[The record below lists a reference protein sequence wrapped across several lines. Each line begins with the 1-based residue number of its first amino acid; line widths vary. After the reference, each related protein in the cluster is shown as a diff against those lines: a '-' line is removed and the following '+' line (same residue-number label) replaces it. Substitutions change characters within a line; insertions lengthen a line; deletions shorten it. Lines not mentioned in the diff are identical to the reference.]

1 MPPLARRNL
10 FHDKIRLTVTLTGI
24 VFAVVLIVVELG
36 LFVGFTSTTSGL
48 IDHSNVDLWV
58 TSKHVPYIE
67 LGAPFSERK
76 LYQVKGVPGVQE
88 AQKFITHWTQW
99 QRPDGRQESVQIVG
113 INPDSM
119 MGRPWNLVQGSVE
132 DLKTP
137 NAIFVDELYKE
148 KLGVTR
154 VGEVFEVNHRRARVM
169 GFTKG
174 IRAFTTSPYI
184 FTSFK
189 NAQDYAAM
197 PADQTV
203 YVQVKVAPG
212 TDVREVQRLI
222 GERVKDVDVVTNHE
236 FSRMTQVYWM
246 FTTGAGVA
254 VLLAAAL
261 GLVVGF
267 VVVAQT
273 IYATTMDHL
282 KEFGTLKAMGAPN
295 RYIYKVILTQAAL
308 SAVMGYVL
316 GMFVSMFVVR
326 ASQSGGAAI
335 LMPWQMA
342 IGMFFITLLM
352 CMGAAIVSINKVT
365 RLDPAMV
372 FKG

>member
-10 FHDKIRLTVTLTGI
+10 LHDKVRLAVTLTGI

-36 LFVGFTSTTSGL
+36 LFVGFTVATSGL
-48 IDHSNVDLWV
+48 IDHSNADLWV

-67 LGAPFSERK
+67 LGTLFSERK
-76 LYQVKGVPGVQE
+76 RYQVLAVPGVSE
-88 AQKFITHWTQW
+88 AQKFITEWTQW
-99 QRPDGRQESVQIVG
+99 QCPDGRTESIQIVG
-113 INPDSM
+113 INPDSQL
-119 MGRPWNLVQGSVE
+119 GQPWNLVEGSVE

-137 NAIFVDELYKE
+137 HSIILDEIYKT

-154 VGEVFEVNHRRARVM
+154 VGEVFEINHHRARVV
-169 GFTKG
+169 GFTHG
-174 IRAFTTSPYI
+174 IRAFTTTPYV
-184 FTSFK
+184 FTTFK
-189 NAQDYAAM
+189 NAQDYASL
-197 PADQTV
+197 PEDQTV
-203 YVQVKVAPG
+203 FVQVKVAPG
-212 TDVREVQRLI
+212 ADIEQVRRGIL
-222 GERVKDVDVVTNHE
+222 ERVKDVDVLTNSQFSHMTE
-236 FSRMTQVYWM
+236 FYWM

-254 VLLAAAL
+254 VLLAALL

-295 RYIYKVILTQAAL
+295 SYIYKVITTQAAM

-316 GMFVSMFVVR
+316 GMVVSVFVVH
-326 ASQSGGAAI
+326 ASQEGGASI
-335 LMPWQMA
+335 LLPWQMG
-342 IGMFFITLLM
+342 IGIFFLTLFM
-352 CMGAAIVSINKVT
+352 CVGAATVSISKIT
-365 RLDPAMV
+365 SLDPAMV